1 MDAIILEERST
12 RLSFFLFFV
21 LCLSYHFSHLRC
33 LGLRVNFAKSILSL
47 SQRVSFLGTVIN
59 SDDSDCFSGA
69 SHDNSAPPGRPPKA
83 FQRILGLMAA
93 ASTVLQL
100 GLLHMRPIQ
109 FWLKQRV
116 PSAAWHHGHR
126 VTMTRPCALALARWK
141 DLLWLK
147 QGVILDTAY
156 RRKVVTT
163 DASNKGWRALCKG
176 KPTFCLW
183 SEKESGMHIN
193 CL

>member
-1 MDAIILEERST
+1 M
-12 RLSFFLFFV
+12 RLSLKNVQLVFPFFFFFV

-69 SHDNSAPPGRPPKA
+69 SHDNSAPPGRLPKA

-126 VTMTRPCALALARWK
+126 VTVTRPCALGLARRK
-141 DLLWLK
+141 YILWLK

-156 RRKVVTT
+156 RRKLVTT
-163 DASNKGWRALCKG
+163 DASNKGWRVLCKG